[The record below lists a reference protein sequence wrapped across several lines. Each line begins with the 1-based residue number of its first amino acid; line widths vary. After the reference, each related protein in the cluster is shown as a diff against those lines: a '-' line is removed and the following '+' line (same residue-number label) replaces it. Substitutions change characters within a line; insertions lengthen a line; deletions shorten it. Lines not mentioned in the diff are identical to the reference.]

1 MGLFSLMFVMMNL
14 KFTFLLLAT
23 LTVGINCASTGAEVE
38 VARRVTR
45 SPTRSPTSCPPTC
58 TTCPTCQTCPCEIT
72 VGSCSIKPED
82 DCTDSTDIESCS
94 FNCATNQ
101 ANQDL
106 CDAVACKWA
115 STITTGSC
123 SNIPAV
129 TSTHNYS
136 PSFNNF
142 HLNGGQQTTTD
153 LQAAKAKAN
162 DADDLIA
169 LIASQ
174 DKSKGKSESKAG
186 WTCW

>member
-1 MGLFSLMFVMMNL
+1 MMNL
-14 KFTFLLLAT
+14 KIAILLLSITASLGEQEANAYTIHT
-23 LTVGINCASTGAEVE
+23 LHTPHTFHTPHMVS
-38 VARRVTR
+38 TR
-45 SPTRSPTSCPPTC
+45 SPTRNPTRSPTSCPPTC
-58 TTCPTCQTCPCEIT
+58 TTCPTCQMCPCEIT

-94 FNCATNQ
+94 FNCATDQ

-106 CDAVACKWA
+106 CDAVACKFA

-123 SNIPAV
+123 GNIPAV
-129 TSTHNYS
+129 TSKSNR
-136 PSFNNF
+136 
-142 HLNGGQQTTTD
+142 GQQTTTD
-153 LQAAKAKAN
+153 LQAGKAKAN